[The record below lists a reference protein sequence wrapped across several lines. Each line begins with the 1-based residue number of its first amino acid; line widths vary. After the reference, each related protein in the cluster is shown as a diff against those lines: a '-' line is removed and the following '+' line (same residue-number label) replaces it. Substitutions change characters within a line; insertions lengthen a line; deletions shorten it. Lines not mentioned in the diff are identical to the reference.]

1 MNLKVVPVLVNLKL
15 MDVVKVLENLRAN
28 YWEMVPEMML
38 VVQPVYWKVREYV
51 KVVEEEEMLKV
62 LV

>member
-1 MNLKVVPVLVNLKL
+1 VLVL
-15 MDVVKVLENLRAN
+15 VVLKVLENLQAN